1 MGKVFKRYKGNDNT
15 PTPVKSKP
23 IPTNTTPIPTP
34 TPTVVKNKPHQTQTP
49 SAEETPKHGFFGLAK
64 NLATSLIAW
73 QKAGRPVVTSEQW
86 DARLAICR
94 GCEYWQ
100 EIGTTNVA
108 RCKKCGCSSGKLLL
122 ATSRCPLN
130 PPKWDSV

>member
-1 MGKVFKRYKGNDNT
+1 MGKVFKRYRGNDNT
-15 PTPVKSKP
+15 PTPVDC
-23 IPTNTTPIPTP
+23 TP
-34 TPTVVKNKPHQTQTP
+34 TPLGVTPTPSPTPKPIKKKSQQTQTT
-49 SAEETPKHGFFGLAK
+49 SKEEAPKHGFLGLAK

>member
-1 MGKVFKRYKGNDNT
+1 MGKIFKRYKQGDKT
-15 PTPVKSKP
+15 
-23 IPTNTTPIPTP
+23 PTP
-34 TPTVVKNKPHQTQTP
+34 TPAPVLKERTDKKPPPVNKENKQDVEPTQPT
-49 SAEETPKHGFFGLAK
+49 AEKLGFFGLAK
-64 NLATSLIAW
+64 NLTTSLVAW

-86 DARLAICR
+86 NERIRICR
-94 GCEYWQ
+94 GCEFWQ
-100 EIGTTNVA
+100 EVGTTNIA